1 MESKSR
7 PIGAAVAAPGLRRRD
22 LALLLPG
29 LFLLAWAGFTWG
41 GYFWLTGRVQAA
53 AEQAAYA
60 VAAASQDQDTLKV
73 ARSAATQAL
82 SAPITDLSVDRQ
94 GLSLRVQVT
103 FDLSDNP
110 VFAIRGLT
118 PLPSP
123 LIARAAVAPIAAV
136 AAVAADRSAGRR
148 PDLADVRLAGR
159 RTDGR
164 SG

>member
-1 MESKSR
+1 M
-7 PIGAAVAAPGLRRRD
+7 AAPGLRRRD

-60 VAAASQDQDTLKV
+60 VATAPADRNPLQV
-73 ARSAATQAL
+73 ARSAAGQVLA
-82 SAPITDLSVDRQ
+82 APITDLSVDRQ
-94 GLSLRVQVT
+94 GQSLRVQVT

-123 LIARAAVAPIAAV
+123 LIARAAEAPIAAAV
-136 AAVAADRSAGRR
+136 AAADRSAGRR
-148 PDLADVRLAGR
+148 PDLAGARLAGR
-159 RTDGR
+159 RTVGR